1 MTIQPRP
8 INTPDVKRWTG
19 SAAISVAILLSVE
32 FVLHQVVGPRP
43 ELDDSDAIVDFW
55 VAHHNVFLTIVLID
69 TVLMAFIIVFLA
81 GFRQI
86 ITHARHDLQW
96 IADVGFGAGLVF
108 VAITMVGDAMEAGS
122 ALDVVRLTP
131 DVSAIR
137 ALTEGH
143 AVMFGATGCVLL
155 AVVSASSAYCVL
167 ASGVL
172 PRWTG
177 VVAWVVAALQIFGL
191 LTIFGGTSDHEWF
204 SSGGVGVTLTAT
216 FPWVAWVITVG
227 IVTIRGHSG
236 LRRLRRFRRR
246 PAEPTVEATAADV
259 V

>member
-1 MTIQPRP
+1 MSASVPP
-8 INTPDVKRWTG
+8 VVGSPDVKRWTG
-19 SAAISVAILLSVE
+19 IAAIGVAALLITE

-43 ELDDSDAIVDFW
+43 ELDQSKELAAFFVK
-55 VAHHNVFLTIVLID
+55 HHNMLLTIVLID
-69 TVLMAFIIVFLA
+69 TVLMANIIVFLA

-86 ITHARHDLQW
+86 ISHTRHDLQW
-96 IADVGFGAGLVF
+96 ISDITFGAGLVF

-131 DVSAIR
+131 DPSAIR

-155 AVVSASSAYCVL
+155 AVISGSSAYTVI
-167 ASGVL
+167 ASRAL

-177 VVAWVVAALQIFGL
+177 VVAWIVAALQLFGL
-191 LTIFGGTSDHEWF
+191 LTIFGGTSDYFWF
-204 SSGGVGVTLTAT
+204 SSGGIGVTLTAT
-216 FPWVAWVITVG
+216 FPWLAWVITVG

-236 LRRLRRFRRR
+236 FRWGR
-246 PAEPTVEATAADV
+246 PSIAEGASA
-259 V
+259 

>member
-1 MTIQPRP
+1 MSAPVAPVVRS
-8 INTPDVKRWTG
+8 PDVKRLTG
-19 SAAISVAILLSVE
+19 IAAIGVALLLTTE
-32 FVLHQVVGPRP
+32 FILHQVAGPRP
-43 ELDDSDAIVDFW
+43 ELDQSKELAAFFVTR
-55 VAHHNVFLTIVLID
+55 HNLLLTIVLID
-69 TVLMAFIIVFLA
+69 TLLMANIIVFLG

-96 IADVGFGAGLVF
+96 IADITFGAGLVF

-131 DVSAIR
+131 DPSAIR

-155 AVVSASSAYCVL
+155 AVISGSSAYTVI
-167 ASGVL
+167 ASRAL

-177 VVAWVVAALQIFGL
+177 VVAWIVAALQLFGL
-191 LTIFGGTSDHEWF
+191 LTIFGGTSDYFWF
-204 SSGGVGVTLTAT
+204 SSGGIGVTLTAT
-216 FPWVAWVITVG
+216 FPWLAWVITVG

-236 LRRLRRFRRR
+236 FRWGRRSI
-246 PAEPTVEATAADV
+246 AEGASA
-259 V
+259 

>member
-1 MTIQPRP
+1 MIVTDGVRS
-8 INTPDVKRWTG
+8 PDVRRWTG
-19 SAAISVAILLSVE
+19 VAAIGAAVLLTTE

-43 ELDDSDAIVDFW
+43 ELDQSDDLVAFF
-55 VAHHNVFLTIVLID
+55 VAHHNLLLTIVLID
-69 TVLMAFIIVFLA
+69 TVLMANILVFLA

-96 IADVGFGAGLVF
+96 IADIGYGAGVLF
-108 VAITMVGDAMEAGS
+108 VAITLVGDAMEAGS

-131 DVSAIR
+131 DASAIR

-155 AVVSASSAYCVL
+155 AVVSGSSAITVL

-177 VVAWVVAALQIFGL
+177 VVAWVIAVLQLFGL
-191 LTIFGGTSDHEWF
+191 VTIFGGTSDRYWF
-204 SSGGVGVTLTAT
+204 SSGGVGVTITAT
-216 FPWVAWVITVG
+216 FPWLAWVITVG
-227 IVTIRGHSG
+227 IVTIQGHSG
-236 LRRLRRFRRR
+236 FHWPKRAVPR
-246 PAEPTVEATAADV
+246 P
-259 V
+259 

>member
-1 MTIQPRP
+1 MSAPVPTAIRS
-8 INTPDVKRWTG
+8 PDVKRWTG
-19 SAAISVAILLSVE
+19 IAAAGVAALLITE
-32 FVLHQVVGPRP
+32 FILHQVVGPRP
-43 ELDDSDAIVDFW
+43 ELDQSKALAAFFVT
-55 VAHHNVFLTIVLID
+55 HHNMLLTIVLID
-69 TVLMAFIIVFLA
+69 TILMANIIVFLG

-96 IADVGFGAGLVF
+96 IADITFGAGLVF
-108 VAITMVGDAMEAGS
+108 VAITMAGDAMEAGS
-122 ALDVVRLTP
+122 ALDVVHLTP
-131 DVSAIR
+131 DPSAIR

-155 AVVSASSAYCVL
+155 AVISGSSAYTVL
-167 ASGVL
+167 ASGAL

-177 VVAWVVAALQIFGL
+177 VVAWAVAGLQIFGL
-191 LTIFGGTSDHEWF
+191 ATIFGGTSDRFWF

-236 LRRLRRFRRR
+236 FRWKRR
-246 PAEPTVEATAADV
+246 TAAQPLAETG
-259 V
+259 

>member
-1 MTIQPRP
+1 MSAP
-8 INTPDVKRWTG
+8 TPLAVRSPDIRRWTG
-19 SAAISVAILLSVE
+19 IAAIGVAALLITE

-43 ELDDSDAIVDFW
+43 ELDQATALADFF
-55 VAHHNVFLTIVLID
+55 VAHHNMLLTIVLID
-69 TVLMAFIIVFLA
+69 TVLMANIIVFLG

-96 IADVGFGAGLVF
+96 IADITFGAGLVF

-122 ALDVVRLTP
+122 ALDVVGLTP
-131 DVSAIR
+131 DPSAIR

-155 AVVSASSAYCVL
+155 AVISGSSAYTVI
-167 ASGVL
+167 ASQVL

-177 VVAWVVAALQIFGL
+177 VVAWVVAGLQIFGL
-191 LTIFGGTSDHEWF
+191 ATIFGGTSDHFWF

-227 IVTIRGHSG
+227 IVTIQGHSG
-236 LRRLRRFRRR
+236 FRWRKSEVGEG
-246 PAEPTVEATAADV
+246 ASA
-259 V
+259 

>member
-1 MTIQPRP
+1 MSAPVPTAIRS
-8 INTPDVKRWTG
+8 PDVKRWTG
-19 SAAISVAILLSVE
+19 VAAAGVAALLITE

-43 ELDDSDAIVDFW
+43 ELDQSKALAAFFVT
-55 VAHHNVFLTIVLID
+55 HHNMLLTIVLID
-69 TVLMAFIIVFLA
+69 TILMANIIVFLG

-96 IADVGFGAGLVF
+96 IADITFGAGLVF
-108 VAITMVGDAMEAGS
+108 VAITMAGDAMEAGS
-122 ALDVVRLTP
+122 ALDVVHLTP
-131 DVSAIR
+131 DPSAIR

-155 AVVSASSAYCVL
+155 AVISGSSAYTVL
-167 ASGVL
+167 ASGAL

-177 VVAWVVAALQIFGL
+177 VVAWVVAGLQIFGL
-191 LTIFGGTSDHEWF
+191 ATIFGGTSDRFWF

-236 LRRLRRFRRR
+236 FRWKRR
-246 PAEPTVEATAADV
+246 TAAQPLAETG
-259 V
+259 

>member
-1 MTIQPRP
+1 MPAPVPSVSRS
-8 INTPDVKRWTG
+8 PDVKRWTG
-19 SAAISVAILLSVE
+19 IAAIGVAALLITE

-43 ELDDSDAIVDFW
+43 ELDQSKDLADFF
-55 VAHHNVFLTIVLID
+55 VKHHNLILTIVLID
-69 TVLMAFIIVFLA
+69 TVLMANIIVFLG
-81 GFRQI
+81 GFRQM
-86 ITHARHDLQW
+86 ITHTRHDLQW
-96 IADVGFGAGLVF
+96 IADITFGAGLVF

-131 DVSAIR
+131 DPSSIR

-155 AVVSASSAYCVL
+155 AVISGSSAYTVI
-167 ASGVL
+167 ASRAL

-177 VVAWVVAALQIFGL
+177 VVAWIVAGLQIFGL
-191 LTIFGGTSDHEWF
+191 ATIFGGTSDHFWF

-236 LRRLRRFRRR
+236 LRWDR
-246 PAEPTVEATAADV
+246 PRVVEGV
-259 V
+259 GV

>member
-1 MTIQPRP
+1 VPPVQ
-8 INTPDVKRWTG
+8 NSPDVRRWTG
-19 SAAISVAILLSVE
+19 IAAIGVAVLVSTE
-32 FVLHQVVGPRP
+32 FVLHQVIGPRP
-43 ELDDSDAIVDFW
+43 ELDQKPELVDFF
-55 VAHHNVFLTIVLID
+55 VAHHIGLLTIVLID
-69 TVLMAFIIVFLA
+69 TVLMANIIVFLA

-96 IADVGFGAGLVF
+96 IADITFGAGMVF

-122 ALDVVRLTP
+122 ALDVVNLVP
-131 DVSAIR
+131 DASAIR

-155 AVVSASSAYCVL
+155 AVISASSAYTVL
-167 ASGVL
+167 ASRAL

-177 VVAWVVAALQIFGL
+177 VVAWVVAGLQIFGL
-191 LTIFGGTSDHEWF
+191 ATIFGGTSDRYWF

-227 IVTIRGHSG
+227 VVTIRGHG
-236 LRRLRRFRRR
+236 GFRRKVIA
-246 PAEPTVEATAADV
+246 PATD
-259 V
+259 

>member
-1 MTIQPRP
+1 MSVPVPSVIRSS
-8 INTPDVKRWTG
+8 DVKRWTG
-19 SAAISVAILLSVE
+19 VVVAGVAVLLITE
-32 FVLHQVVGPRP
+32 FILHQVVGPRP
-43 ELDDSDAIVDFW
+43 ELDQSKALAAFFVT
-55 VAHHNVFLTIVLID
+55 HHNMLLTIVLID
-69 TVLMAFIIVFLA
+69 TILMANIIVFLG

-96 IADVGFGAGLVF
+96 IADITFGAGLVF
-108 VAITMVGDAMEAGS
+108 VAITMAGDAMEAGS
-122 ALDVVRLTP
+122 ALDVVHLTP
-131 DVSAIR
+131 DPSAIR

-155 AVVSASSAYCVL
+155 AVISGSSAYTVL
-167 ASGVL
+167 ASGAL

-177 VVAWVVAALQIFGL
+177 VVAWVVAGLQIFGL
-191 LTIFGGTSDHEWF
+191 ATIFGGTSDRFWF

-236 LRRLRRFRRR
+236 FRWKRR
-246 PAEPTVEATAADV
+246 TAAQPLAETG
-259 V
+259 

>member
-1 MTIQPRP
+1 MSVPEPAAVRS
-8 INTPDVKRWTG
+8 PDVKRWTG
-19 SAAISVAILLSVE
+19 IAAIGVTGLLITE

-43 ELDDSDAIVDFW
+43 ELDQSKELAEFFVT
-55 VAHHNVFLTIVLID
+55 HHNLLLTIVLID
-69 TVLMAFIIVFLA
+69 TILMANIIVFLG

-96 IADVGFGAGLVF
+96 IADITFGAGLVF
-108 VAITMVGDAMEAGS
+108 VAITMAGDAMEAGS

-131 DVSAIR
+131 DPSAIR

-155 AVVSASSAYCVL
+155 AVISGSSAYTVL
-167 ASGVL
+167 ASGAL

-177 VVAWVVAALQIFGL
+177 VVAWAVAGLQIFGL
-191 LTIFGGTSDHEWF
+191 ATIFGGTSDRFWF

-236 LRRLRRFRRR
+236 FRWKRR
-246 PAEPTVEATAADV
+246 TAAQPLAETG
-259 V
+259 

>member
-1 MTIQPRP
+1 MSAPVPSAIRS
-8 INTPDVKRWTG
+8 PDVKRWTG
-19 SAAISVAILLSVE
+19 VAAAGVAALLITE
-32 FVLHQVVGPRP
+32 FILHQVVGPRP
-43 ELDDSDAIVDFW
+43 ELDQSKALAAFFVT
-55 VAHHNVFLTIVLID
+55 HHNMLLTIVLID
-69 TVLMAFIIVFLA
+69 TILMANIIVFLG

-96 IADVGFGAGLVF
+96 IADITFGAGLVF
-108 VAITMVGDAMEAGS
+108 VAITMAGDAMEAGS
-122 ALDVVRLTP
+122 ALDVVHLTP
-131 DVSAIR
+131 DPSAIR

-155 AVVSASSAYCVL
+155 AVISGSSAYTVL
-167 ASGVL
+167 ASGAL

-177 VVAWVVAALQIFGL
+177 VVAWVVAGLQIFGL
-191 LTIFGGTSDHEWF
+191 ATIFGGTSDRFWF

-236 LRRLRRFRRR
+236 FRWKRR
-246 PAEPTVEATAADV
+246 TAAQPLAETG
-259 V
+259 

>member
-1 MTIQPRP
+1 MTPVPPVQ
-8 INTPDVKRWTG
+8 NSPDVRRWTG
-19 SAAISVAILLSVE
+19 IAAIGVAVLVSTE
-32 FVLHQVVGPRP
+32 FVLHQVIGPRP
-43 ELDDSDAIVDFW
+43 ELDQKPELVDFF
-55 VAHHNVFLTIVLID
+55 VAHHIGLLTIVLID
-69 TVLMAFIIVFLA
+69 TVLMASIIVFLA

-96 IADVGFGAGLVF
+96 IADITFGAGMVF

-122 ALDVVRLTP
+122 ALDVVNLVP
-131 DVSAIR
+131 DASAIR

-155 AVVSASSAYCVL
+155 AVISASSAYTVL
-167 ASGVL
+167 ASRAL

-177 VVAWVVAALQIFGL
+177 VVAWVVAGLQIFGL
-191 LTIFGGTSDHEWF
+191 ATIFGGTSDRYWF

-227 IVTIRGHSG
+227 VVTIRGHG
-236 LRRLRRFRRR
+236 GFRRKVIA
-246 PAEPTVEATAADV
+246 PATD
-259 V
+259 

>member
-1 MTIQPRP
+1 MSLPVSAALRS
-8 INTPDVKRWTG
+8 PDVKRWTG
-19 SAAISVAILLSVE
+19 IAAIGVAALLTTE
-32 FVLHQVVGPRP
+32 FILHQVVGPRP
-43 ELDDSDAIVDFW
+43 ELDQSAELAAFFVK
-55 VAHHNVFLTIVLID
+55 HHNQLLTIVLID
-69 TVLMAFIIVFLA
+69 TVLMANIIVFLA

-86 ITHARHDLQW
+86 ITHTRHDLQW
-96 IADVGFGAGLVF
+96 IADITFGAGLVF

-122 ALDVVRLTP
+122 ALDVVSLTP
-131 DVSAIR
+131 DASAIR

-155 AVVSASSAYCVL
+155 AVISGSSAYTVL
-167 ASGVL
+167 ASRAL

-191 LTIFGGTSDHEWF
+191 ATIFGGTSDRFWF

-236 LRRLRRFRRR
+236 FRRLPRTPRQQ
-246 PAEPTVEATAADV
+246 ETVEATSV
-259 V
+259 

>member
-1 MTIQPRP
+1 MSLPASTPVSS
-8 INTPDVKRWTG
+8 PDVKRWTG
-19 SAAISVAILLSVE
+19 VAAIGVAALLITE

-43 ELDDSDAIVDFW
+43 ELDQSADLADFF
-55 VAHHNVFLTIVLID
+55 VTHHNMLLTIVLID
-69 TVLMAFIIVFLA
+69 TVLMGNIIVFLG

-96 IADVGFGAGLVF
+96 IADITFGAGLVF

-122 ALDVVRLTP
+122 ALDVVQLTP
-131 DVSAIR
+131 DPSAIR

-155 AVVSASSAYCVL
+155 AVISGSSAYTVL
-167 ASGVL
+167 ASRAL

-177 VVAWVVAALQIFGL
+177 VVAWIVAGLQIFGL
-191 LTIFGGTSDHEWF
+191 ATIFGGTSDHFWF

-227 IVTIRGHSG
+227 IVTIQGHSG
-236 LRRLRRFRRR
+236 FRRSR
-246 PAEPTVEATAADV
+246 RIPQRSDAVEATSA
-259 V
+259 

>member
-1 MTIQPRP
+1 MSAPVPTAIRS
-8 INTPDVKRWTG
+8 PDVKRWTG
-19 SAAISVAILLSVE
+19 IAAAGVAALLITE
-32 FVLHQVVGPRP
+32 FILHQVVGPRP
-43 ELDDSDAIVDFW
+43 ELDQSKALAAFFVT
-55 VAHHNVFLTIVLID
+55 HHNMLLTIVLID
-69 TVLMAFIIVFLA
+69 TILMANIIVFLG

-96 IADVGFGAGLVF
+96 IADITFGAGLVF
-108 VAITMVGDAMEAGS
+108 VAITMAGDAMEAGS
-122 ALDVVRLTP
+122 ALDVVHLTP
-131 DVSAIR
+131 DPSAIR

-155 AVVSASSAYCVL
+155 AVISGSSAYTVL
-167 ASGVL
+167 ASGAL

-177 VVAWVVAALQIFGL
+177 VVAWAVAGLQIFGL
-191 LTIFGGTSDHEWF
+191 ATIFGGTSDRFWF

-236 LRRLRRFRRR
+236 LRWKRR
-246 PAEPTVEATAADV
+246 TAAQPLAETG
-259 V
+259 